1 MQRVIHRGIKVV
13 DHRLHRFRPRSG
25 VLLQH
30 THHDRHQ
37 LRWRRLHGAQLR
49 NGLVEI
55 EHALYIEVR
64 VIRRLSG

>member
-1 MQRVIHRGIKVV
+1 MQRVIHRRVKVV
-13 DHRLHRFRPRSG
+13 DHRLHRLRPRLRL
-25 VLLQH
+25 LLQH
-30 THHDRHQ
+30 MHHDRHK
-37 LRWRRLHGAQLR
+37 LRWRRLHGTQLR

>member
-1 MQRVIHRGIKVV
+1 MQRVIHRCIKVV
-13 DHRLHRFRPRSG
+13 DHRLHRFRPRSR

-30 THHDRHQ
+30 VHHDRYQ
-37 LRWRRLHGAQLR
+37 LRWRRLHGTQLR